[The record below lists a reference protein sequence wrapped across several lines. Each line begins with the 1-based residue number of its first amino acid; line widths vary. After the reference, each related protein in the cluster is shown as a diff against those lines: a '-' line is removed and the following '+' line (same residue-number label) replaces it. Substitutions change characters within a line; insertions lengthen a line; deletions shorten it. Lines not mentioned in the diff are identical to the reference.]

1 MAQKQATLS
10 AYEPSL
16 RERIGWSLSDFLAP
30 DNRTLW
36 HYLNTRV
43 QGAAD
48 FAPGLGEL
56 LGVDDTA
63 RAAKAGKY
71 GEAAMN
77 AGLMAVGAVP
87 VVGDAAGQAVKKGI
101 RAFHGSPHSFDKF
114 SMGKIGTG
122 EGAQA
127 YGHGLY
133 FAENEGVAKSYRDD
147 LTAMR
152 VASAQR
158 LLERTGGDVDSA
170 LQAARAEIERLNA
183 LPNAGGDAAK
193 RDRFIAL
200 QEEKIAELTALKNSG
215 SMSSGSMYEVN
226 IAADPKDMLPWDE
239 KLTPEML
246 EKIRPMVPPEK
257 QRDFDWQARV
267 GMSGKDAYQEFLGA
281 YLNAKRPKVSE
292 DLAKVGI
299 PGIKYLDAGSRGN
312 VDTNDIRGSLSMWE
326 TALRKSPNDA
336 YAQQQVND
344 LRQKLKQAEAGGS
357 RNYVVFDDRLI
368 EIVKKYGIA
377 AALGAGL
384 ISEEMARQM
393 QEQGI
398 EGT

>member
-16 RERIGWSLSDFLAP
+16 RERIGWTLSDYLAP
-30 DNRTLW
+30 DNRTMW
-36 HYLNTRV
+36 HYLNSRV

-48 FAPGLGEL
+48 FMPGLGEL

-63 RAAKAGKY
+63 RAAKAGNY
-71 GEAAMN
+71 GEAAVN

-101 RAFHGSPHSFDKF
+101 RAYHGSPHSFDKF
-114 SMGKIGTG
+114 SMDKIGTG

-133 FAENEGVAKSYRDD
+133 FAENEGVAKAYKDELQTYDTTVDGVPVDKKSP
-147 LTAMR
+147 TFAAAM
-152 VASAQR
+152 SI
-158 LLERTGGDVDSA
+158 
-170 LQAARAEIERLNA
+170 AAN
-183 LPNAGGDAAK
+183 GYD
-193 RDRFIAL
+193 
-200 QEEKIAELTALKNSG
+200 TALKDLDRAMSSG
-215 SMSSGSMYEVN
+215 LADKDWVQAQIDAVKSLKGAKIEQKPSGSMYEVN

-292 DLAKVGI
+292 DLAKAGI
-299 PGIKYLDAGSRGN
+299 PGIKYLDAGSRG
-312 VDTNDIRGSLSMWE
+312 
-326 TALRKSPNDA
+326 
-336 YAQQQVND
+336 
-344 LRQKLKQAEAGGS
+344 AGDGS
-357 RNYVVFDDRLI
+357 RNYVVFDDRLV